1 MRPPESGTEAK
12 VGEFYVTIVVKE
24 DIVRLNITVDE
35 AHLVDWFHSHAQLSN
50 VKSGN
55 GQVISL

>member
-35 AHLVDWFHSHAQLSN
+35 AHLVD
-50 VKSGN
+50 
-55 GQVISL
+55 